1 MKGKINEN
9 NFWLHHLQCG
19 SACLLRSYFHHVR
32 AQIERLKCEQK
43 FSRELRLVK
52 FVKNTERNGPTMK
65 TKSKIS
71 GYTIRSAAYAVLL
84 SCAIVGF
91 TGARTPDVS

>member
-1 MKGKINEN
+1 MSP
-9 NFWLHHLQCG
+9 FT
-19 SACLLRSYFHHVR
+19 A
-32 AQIERLKCEQK
+32 A
-43 FSRELRLVK
+43 LRLVK
-52 FVKNTERNGPTMK
+52 FGKNTERNGPTMK

-84 SCAIVGF
+84 SCAILGF